1 MGELAETQRTRGA
14 DLLAIGFGT
23 TVAMWCIGYF
33 SRVSPAAMPSRVL
46 LAVMLACL
54 VGGGFV
60 AGRYTGRGWLGGLG
74 TGALAGALN
83 LLVLGSLLGGDQ
95 PNQVVPSALWWV
107 PGSIL
112 VAAMAGAVGAAVGT
126 RWHAGRAKP
135 VNWTSAFA
143 GVAAAATLILLTVG
157 AMVTSKQAGLSVPDW
172 PNTFGYNMF
181 FYPLSRM
188 TGGIYYEHGH
198 RLFGTL
204 VGLTTVVLAVHL
216 WVTDRRRAIRVA
228 AAVAVVAVIAQG
240 ILGGLRVTGHF
251 TLSTSHADMAP
262 NITIAMVHGV
272 LGQLFFALLVA
283 VTVATSATWEAG
295 RSPAAVSAA
304 ATDRS
309 LTVLLVALLVLQ
321 LILGVI
327 LRHKY
332 GAMVIHISM
341 AVLVTVVA
349 VAVGLRSWGLYD
361 ERIIQRLGLTL
372 ILLTCLQVLLGV
384 GALTATGATAFVRP
398 PPAPEVVLA
407 TAHQVVGAVLLG
419 WAVMLLLWHRRLF
432 VGKV

>member
-1 MGELAETQRTRGA
+1 MHELAETQRTRGA

-23 TVAMWCIGYF
+23 TVAMWGIGYF
-33 SRVSPAAMPSRVL
+33 SRMWLAVMPSRVL
-46 LAVMLACL
+46 LFVMLACL

-60 AGRYTGRGWLGGLG
+60 AGRYTSRGWLGGLR
-74 TGALAGALN
+74 TGALAGVLN
-83 LLVLGSLLGGDQ
+83 LLVLGSLLSGDQ
-95 PNQVVPSALWWV
+95 PNQIVPSAVWWV

-112 VAAMAGAVGAAVGT
+112 VAALAGAAGAAVGT
-126 RWHAGRAKP
+126 HWKAGRANP

-143 GVAAAATLILLTVG
+143 GVGAVATLILLTVG

-181 FYPLSRM
+181 LYPLSRM
-188 TGGIYYEHGH
+188 TGGIYFEHGH

-204 VGLTTVVLAVHL
+204 VGLTTAVLAIHL
-216 WVTDRRRAIRVA
+216 WLTDRRGSIKLAG
-228 AAVAVVAVIAQG
+228 AVAVVAVVAQG

-251 TLSTSHADMAP
+251 TLSASHADMAP
-262 NITIAMVHGV
+262 NITIGMVHGV

-283 VTVATSATWEAG
+283 LAVATCTTWVAG
-295 RSPAAVSAA
+295 RRPAAASAA

-309 LTVLLVALLVLQ
+309 LTVLLVVLLVAQ
-321 LILGVI
+321 LVLGVI
-327 LRHKY
+327 LRHRY
-332 GAMVIHISM
+332 GAMAIHITM
-341 AVLVTVVA
+341 AVFVTVLA

-361 ERIIQRLGLTL
+361 ERLIQRLGLTL
-372 ILLTCLQVLLGV
+372 ILLTGLQVLLGV
-384 GALTATGATAFVRP
+384 GALIATGATAFVRP

-407 TAHQVVGAVLLG
+407 TAHQAVGAVLLG

>member
-1 MGELAETQRTRGA
+1 MDELAETQRMGRA

-23 TVAMWCIGYF
+23 TVAMWGIGYF
-33 SRVSPAAMPSRVL
+33 SRMSPVVVSSRVL
-46 LAVMLACL
+46 LVVMLACL

-60 AGRYTGRGWLGGLG
+60 AGRYAGRGWLGGLR
-74 TGALAGALN
+74 TGALAGLLN
-83 LLVLGSLLGGDQ
+83 LLVLGSVLGGDQ
-95 PNQVVPSALWWV
+95 PNQIGPSAFWWI

-112 VAAMAGAVGAAVGT
+112 VAALAGAVGAAVGT
-126 RWHAGRAKP
+126 CWKADRQDP

-181 FYPLSRM
+181 LYPLSRM

-204 VGLTTVVLAVHL
+204 VGLTTVVLAIHL
-216 WVTDRRRAIRVA
+216 WVTDRRRSIKTA

-262 NITIAMVHGV
+262 NITIAMVHGA

-283 VTVATSATWEAG
+283 LTVATSATWVAG
-295 RSPAAVSAA
+295 RRPAAVSAA

-309 LTVLLVALLVLQ
+309 LTVLLVVLLVVQ
-321 LILGVI
+321 LVLGVI
-327 LRHKY
+327 LRHRY

-341 AVLVTVVA
+341 AVFVTVVA
-349 VAVGLRSWGLYD
+349 VAAGLRSWGLYD
-361 ERIIQRLGLTL
+361 ERIVQRLGLTL
-372 ILLTCLQVLLGV
+372 IFLTGLQVLLGV
-384 GALTATGATAFVRP
+384 GAFIATGATAFVRP

-407 TAHQVVGAVLLG
+407 TAHQVAGAVLLG

-432 VGKV
+432 VGKL

>member
-1 MGELAETQRTRGA
+1 MHELAETQPTRGA
-14 DLLAIGFGT
+14 DLLATGFGT
-23 TVAMWCIGYF
+23 TVAMWGIGYF
-33 SRVSPAAMPSRVL
+33 SRMSPAVMPSRVL
-46 LAVMLACL
+46 LVVMLACL
-54 VGGGFV
+54 VGGGLV
-60 AGRYTGRGWLGGLG
+60 AGRYTSRGWLGGLR
-74 TGALAGALN
+74 TGALAGVLN

-95 PNQVVPSALWWV
+95 PNQIVPSAVWWV
-107 PGSIL
+107 PGSIV
-112 VAAMAGAVGAAVGT
+112 VAALAGTVGAAVGT
-126 RWHAGRAKP
+126 RWKADRADP
-135 VNWTSAFA
+135 VNWTSALA

-181 FYPLSRM
+181 LYPLSRM
-188 TGGIYYEHGH
+188 TGGVYYEHGH
-198 RLFGTL
+198 RLLGTL
-204 VGLTTVVLAVHL
+204 VGLTTVVLTIHL
-216 WVTDRRRAIRVA
+216 WVTDRRRSIRLA
-228 AAVAVVAVIAQG
+228 AAVAVVAVVAQG

-262 NITIAMVHGV
+262 NITIGMIHGV

-283 VTVATSATWEAG
+283 LAVATSATWVAG
-295 RSPAAVSAA
+295 RGPKTVLAA

-309 LTVLLVALLVLQ
+309 LTVLLVVLLVVQ
-321 LILGVI
+321 LVLGVI
-327 LRHKY
+327 LRHRY

-341 AVLVTVVA
+341 AVFVTVIA

-361 ERIIQRLGLTL
+361 ERLIQRFGLTL
-372 ILLTCLQVLLGV
+372 ILLTGLQVLLGV
-384 GALTATGATAFVRP
+384 GALIATGATAFVRP

-432 VGKV
+432 VGKL